1 MLAVAAALGVG
12 VPVERAVR
20 PPEAERPDRVGPSD
34 EALAAWRPLLARVGV
49 RIPLVLPV
57 SQRASAASSARLLL
71 TSYTLAPAVVHPVVL
86 SECSDDCGLRGV
98 PHLLLCDAAVGQAM
112 GLALRLGLT
121 QVTSAGPCALLR
133 RPAP

>member
-1 MLAVAAALGVG
+1 MG
-12 VPVERAVR
+12 VPVERAVNL
-20 PPEAERPDRVGPSD
+20 PEAEEPDQVGPSD
-34 EALAAWRPLLARVGV
+34 EALATWRPLLARVGV

-57 SQRASAASSARLLL
+57 SQRASATASARLLL
-71 TSYTLAPAVVHPVVL
+71 TSYTLAPAVVVPVVL
-86 SECSDDCGLRGV
+86 AECSGDCGLRGT
-98 PHLLLCDAAVGQAM
+98 PHLLLCDEAVGQAM